1 MTERWMTEWLE
12 KLESGDFTGL
22 RVYNAFATCNGEMI
36 KRAGEAIARQLKK
49 LQRPKLLKL
58 CEQFRELT
66 SMEWTIDWEEVSL
79 ETVRKE
85 LPEEEYKYVLI
96 LGTFHPNGYFRERCM
111 YEMAEHDGMLF
122 WLFFRVN
129 DWVGNIRTRAC
140 GLLEEYLRK
149 VNAKELF
156 EGIPAMER
164 LQNCQRRSEEQMQ
177 KLWDEIEKRISA
189 SLKEM
194 ELSEISDPQTDP
206 LTRRALYRVLVKSGT
221 LTLEETDTLLRREKI
236 PFLKKILAGGILARP
251 DCTVEWTERY
261 LTDSSAALRRIAV
274 EKKYEYIKNDWP
286 GLEEM
291 LLDSS
296 KGVREY
302 AAYIL
307 RRHSSFNIREY
318 YLSHLEDDKPEYAIM
333 GLAESCRHGN
343 LQELMKCMER
353 PERKVLKCTLLA
365 LGYQED
371 FRDEELLW
379 QYLLDAGNELS
390 KAAYLSI
397 RRREFYPGAER
408 IYKAY
413 TEVEED
419 HRKRYLLNLLLRE
432 SSWNRLPCLI
442 RIYRQDMPEEEA
454 RKILCGIRIRFMY
467 GKLSRSLQKDILQAL
482 EENGKELPEGV
493 EKSIL
498 YDMKYLCP

>member
-1 MTERWMTEWLE
+1 MTERWMKEWLV

-22 RVYNAFATCNGEMI
+22 RVYDAFATCNGEMI

-66 SMEWTIDWEEVSL
+66 SMEWVINWEEVSL

-177 KLWDEIEKRISA
+177 KLWDEIEKRISV

-194 ELSEISDPQTDP
+194 ELSEISDPQKEP

-236 PFLKKILAGGILARP
+236 PFLKKILAGGIFARP

-274 EKKYEYIKNDWP
+274 EKKYEYIKNDS
-286 GLEEM
+286 GQQQGC
-291 LLDSS
+291 
-296 KGVREY
+296 KRV
-302 AAYIL
+302 
-307 RRHSSFNIREY
+307 
-318 YLSHLEDDKPEYAIM
+318 
-333 GLAESCRHGN
+333 CR
-343 LQELMKCMER
+343 L
-353 PERKVLKCTLLA
+353 
-365 LGYQED
+365 Y
-371 FRDEELLW
+371 F
-379 QYLLDAGNELS
+379 
-390 KAAYLSI
+390 KASQQL
-397 RRREFYPGAER
+397 
-408 IYKAY
+408 
-413 TEVEED
+413 
-419 HRKRYLLNLLLRE
+419 
-432 SSWNRLPCLI
+432 
-442 RIYRQDMPEEEA
+442 
-454 RKILCGIRIRFMY
+454 
-467 GKLSRSLQKDILQAL
+467 
-482 EENGKELPEGV
+482 
-493 EKSIL
+493 
-498 YDMKYLCP
+498 

>member
-1 MTERWMTEWLE
+1 
-12 KLESGDFTGL
+12 
-22 RVYNAFATCNGEMI
+22 
-36 KRAGEAIARQLKK
+36 
-49 LQRPKLLKL
+49 
-58 CEQFRELT
+58 
-66 SMEWTIDWEEVSL
+66 
-79 ETVRKE
+79 
-85 LPEEEYKYVLI
+85 
-96 LGTFHPNGYFRERCM
+96 
-111 YEMAEHDGMLF
+111 
-122 WLFFRVN
+122 
-129 DWVGNIRTRAC
+129 
-140 GLLEEYLRK
+140 
-149 VNAKELF
+149 
-156 EGIPAMER
+156 
-164 LQNCQRRSEEQMQ
+164 
-177 KLWDEIEKRISA
+177 
-189 SLKEM
+189 
-194 ELSEISDPQTDP
+194 
-206 LTRRALYRVLVKSGT
+206 
-221 LTLEETDTLLRREKI
+221 
-236 PFLKKILAGGILARP
+236 
-251 DCTVEWTERY
+251 
-261 LTDSSAALRRIAV
+261 
-274 EKKYEYIKNDWP
+274 
-286 GLEEM
+286 M

-467 GKLSRSLQKDILQAL
+467 GKLSQPLQKDILQAL

-498 YDMKYLCP
+498 YDMKFLCS